1 VKIVL
6 RTDVSGLGK
15 RGDIAEVAD
24 GYARNYLLP
33 KGKALVATPGVEAQA
48 EAMRRA
54 RAVRSAADRA
64 DAITLADRLAASPIT
79 IRAKA
84 GREGKLFGSVGTAD
98 IAAAIEAQ
106 IGARIDRRNIALSE
120 PIKSVGTFDV
130 VASLPGDVA
139 APFRVTISGS

>member
-33 KGKALVATPGVEAQA
+33 KGKALVASPGVEAQA

-54 RAVRSAADRA
+54 RAVRAAADRA

-84 GREGKLFGSVGTAD
+84 GKEGKLFGSVGTAD
-98 IAAAIEAQ
+98 IAAAIESQ
-106 IGARIDRRNIALSE
+106 IGARLDRRSIVLADPL
-120 PIKSVGTFDV
+120 KSTGTYDV
-130 VASLPGDVA
+130 VVHLPGDVDA
-139 APFRVTISGS
+139 AFRVTISGS